1 MKKESMLDVFQRNQY
16 NLHRASRKS
25 RSWFEQQVNI
35 IGRQGITPMKAFTSE
50 STTLRTSIVP
60 GELYMFFYSAKHKE
74 TLPYWDKFPMV
85 IPFATA
91 KGGFLGLNLHY
102 LQYDLRIQLM
112 DRLLTFKSNDTLD
125 ERTKLKFSWATV
137 EGMSKFAA
145 VKPCVKHYL
154 NGYVKSSFKKIDA
167 DDWAT
172 ALLLPVESFV
182 GATKQQ
188 VWYDSRRIMRK

>member
-1 MKKESMLDVFQRNQY
+1 MLDVFQRNQY
-16 NLHRASRKS
+16 NLHSASRKS
-25 RSWFEQQVNI
+25 RGWFEQQVGL
-35 IGRQGITPMKAFTSE
+35 IGRQGITPLKVFQSE
-50 STTLRTSIVP
+50 STTLRSEILP

-112 DRLLTFKSNDTLD
+112 DRLLTFKSNDML
-125 ERTKLKFSWATV
+125 EEKTKLKFSWATV

-167 DDWAT
+167 NDWAT
-172 ALLLPVESFV
+172 ALMLPVENFV
-182 GATKQQ
+182 GASKQE
-188 VWYDSRRIMRK
+188 VWNDSRRIMRK

>member
-1 MKKESMLDVFQRNQY
+1 MLDVFQRNQY

-25 RSWFEQQVNI
+25 KSWFEQQVNI

-182 GATKQQ
+182 GASKQQ

>member
-25 RSWFEQQVNI
+25 KSWFEQQVNI

-182 GATKQQ
+182 GASKQQ

>member
-1 MKKESMLDVFQRNQY
+1 MLDVFQRNQY
-16 NLHRASRKS
+16 NLHAASRKS
-25 RSWFEQQVNI
+25 RSWFEQQVGL
-35 IGRQGITPMKAFTSE
+35 IGRQGITPLKAFQSE

-112 DRLLTFKSNDTLD
+112 DRLLSFKSNDMLD

-167 DDWAT
+167 PDWAT
-172 ALLLPVESFV
+172 ALMLPVENFV
-182 GATKQQ
+182 GASKQQ
-188 VWYDSRRIMRK
+188 VWDDSRRIMRK

>member
-182 GATKQQ
+182 GASKQQ